1 MQAGTVMQLGTPR
14 EIYTHPANTFVADF
28 IGTSNFLTGKAE
40 AESFDVLG
48 TLSFSGGL
56 SSGYQGPLKIS
67 VRPEDV
73 GLVSPES
80 SALRGTVRRVT
91 YLGTN
96 DEYEIALADDLSL
109 ISKIYRTRGGQA
121 YDIGDTVGI
130 TLEPAAL
137 TLYTEDGKEALS

>member
-1 MQAGTVMQLGTPR
+1 MSR
-14 EIYTHPANTFVADF
+14 R
-28 IGTSNFLTGKAE
+28 S
-40 AESFDVLG
+40 
-48 TLSFSGGL
+48 
-56 SSGYQGPLKIS
+56 
-67 VRPEDV
+67 
-73 GLVSPES
+73 
-80 SALRGTVRRVT
+80 RVT